1 MLTRFLTPEDLR
13 RLESFEFAPKLLAEG
28 YLSGQHR
35 SHRRGS
41 SIEFREYRQYTP
53 GDDPAL
59 VDWRVFARTD
69 RHFLRTYEQETNFDC
84 HILLDASASMG
95 FGTPASKL
103 AFASFFAAAL
113 AYLVVRQGDRV
124 SLTLFD
130 ESVRTCIPPGTTSR
144 HLHGL
149 FAALEAAEPG
159 RRTATGEAL
168 RRTFP
173 LLKRKGTVIILSD
186 LLDDPA
192 ALFHGLNPYLH
203 RGFPVH
209 LVQILTPSELELDAR
224 GLTAYVDP
232 ETGTRVVAHPTE
244 VAAGYRDAMAAHIR
258 AVRGLAARRN
268 VDHTLARTD
277 GDLYGLLDRILR

>member
-1 MLTRFLTPEDLR
+1 MLTRFLKPADLR

-28 YLSGQHR
+28 YLAGQHR

-59 VDWRVFARTD
+59 VDWRAFARSD
-69 RHFLRTYEQETNFDC
+69 RHYVRTYEQETNFDC
-84 HILLDASASMG
+84 HLILDASASMG
-95 FGTPASKL
+95 FGAPASKL
-103 AFASFFAAAL
+103 EFASFFAAAL
-113 AYLVVRQGDRV
+113 AYLVIRQGDRV

-130 ESVRTCIPPGTTSR
+130 EGVRTCIPPGATTR
-144 HLHGL
+144 QLHAL
-149 FAALEAAEPG
+149 FHALETAQPG

-168 RRTFP
+168 RRAFP
-173 LLKRKGTVIILSD
+173 LLKRRGTVIILSD
-186 LLDDPA
+186 LLEEPA
-192 ALFHGLNPYLH
+192 SVFHGLNAYLH
-203 RGFPVH
+203 RGFRVH
-209 LVQILTPSELELDAR
+209 LVQVLTPAEIALEPR

-232 ETGTRVVAHPTE
+232 ETGSRVTAHPAD
-244 VAAGYRDAMAAHIR
+244 VGAGYRDAMAAHLQ
-258 AVRGLAARRN
+258 AVRRLAARRG